1 MAHRTGVRLGSFLVC
16 AAIVAAAIGFAATS
30 VRAAK
35 ATLTV
40 YTAVEAD
47 DLKKYAARFNEDYP
61 DIEIKWV
68 RDSTGVITAK
78 LLAEKANPQADV
90 IWGLAATSLLV
101 LKPEGMLM
109 PYAPKGVERLDAQ
122 FRDKD
127 NPPAWVG
134 MDAWVAAL
142 CFNTVE
148 AQKKNLPKP
157 ATWKDLTKPIY
168 KGTIVMPNP
177 ASSGTG
183 FLDVSSWLQLFG
195 ETEGWKYMDA
205 LHQNIGVYT
214 HSGSKPC
221 TMAGAGEYPIGVSFE
236 FRAARQKKQGAPI
249 DIVFP
254 SEGSGWDMEAT
265 AIVKGTK
272 NLEAAKTLVDWSVT
286 DKAMK
291 LYNEGYAVVAI
302 SKMSQPV
309 EYLPGNMLEHMAKN
323 DFQWAATNRAKILGE
338 WEKRYGAKSEPKK

>member
-1 MAHRTGVRLGSFLVC
+1 MAHRTLVGFRSAALG
-16 AAIVAAAIGFAATS
+16 VAAVLVVGLAGSAG
-30 VRAAK
+30 AK
-35 ATLTV
+35 TTLTV

-47 DLKKYAARFNEDYP
+47 DLKKYAARFNEDHP

-101 LKPEGMLM
+101 LKPEGLLL
-109 PYAPKGVERLDAQ
+109 PYAPKGLDKLDTQ

-127 NPPAWVG
+127 NPPTWVG

-157 ATWKDLTKPIY
+157 ASWKDLTKPVY
-168 KGTIVMPNP
+168 KGTVVMPNP

-183 FLDVSSWLQLFG
+183 FLDVTSWLQLFG
-195 ETEGWKYMDA
+195 EAEGWKYMDA

-272 NLEAAKTLVDWSVT
+272 NLEAAKTLLDWSVGE
-286 DKAMK
+286 KAMK

-302 SKMSQPV
+302 SKMSRAV
-309 EYLPGNMLEHMAKN
+309 EFLPDNMLQHMIKN
-323 DFQWAATNRAKILGE
+323 DFEWAALNRAKILAE